1 MKVPR
6 GRRRGGGRKIALP
19 SSSLRVLLYL
29 PLTDGKVQTS
39 QTDGQAGGQ
48 RTVRQVDGGRLQ
60 TTWAESFLP
69 VRCQAVWEYA
79 ENMNLLRFPLSSI
92 HQNPR
97 IRRGIAT
104 CGIVCDLSVSVSPH
118 AFLCRRQTETF
129 SLSDRTPT

>member
-6 GRRRGGGRKIALP
+6 GRRREKDCTPLFLSLSPPLSPLDRRESADLSDGR
-19 SSSLRVLLYL
+19 
-29 PLTDGKVQTS
+29 T
-39 QTDGQAGGQ
+39 GQW
-48 RTVRQVDGGRLQ
+48 TVRQVDGGRLQ

-69 VRCQAVWEYA
+69 VRCHAVCEHA
-79 ENMNLLRFPLSSI
+79 ENMNLLRFPLPSY

-97 IRRGIAT
+97 IRRDMVT

-129 SLSDRTPT
+129 SVSDRTPT